1 MYEVVIRL
9 KKKEFKSI
17 DQPARKSITDL
28 KKKLT
33 SYEKKAQTALSE
45 GNDMDITFEQVSE
58 KVKQAI
64 AAAGLV
70 DKMIETKIALAA
82 MQK

>member
-1 MYEVVIRL
+1 M
-9 KKKEFKSI
+9 
-17 DQPARKSITDL
+17 

-33 SYEKKAQTALSE
+33 SYEKKAETALSD
-45 GNDMDITFEQVSE
+45 GNDMDITYELVCE

-70 DKMIETKIALAA
+70 DNMIDTKIALAA
-82 MQK
+82 MHG